1 VAWFTTPKLLLLLP
15 TLQFVIMYGLWLL
28 HSLEELN
35 YQVVVLLYL
44 LEFVTIYAPLPI
56 PKLQLAP
63 SMCQYH

>member
-1 VAWFTTPKLLLLLP
+1 MAWFIPPELLLLLP
-15 TLQFVIMYGLWLL
+15 TVQFVIMYGPQFL

-44 LEFVTIYAPLPI
+44 LEFVVMYVSLPI
-56 PKLQLAP
+56 HKLQLAP